1 MFWAIEDIPMVVL
14 VTFFTEGKVHEAG
27 GNVDSVV
34 PEAGH
39 RFHLNSLMFVS
50 SCSRW
55 RTQSVDGKIKLRQ
68 RMLSVSHSV
77 SHSSIIVTCFVLSL
91 QISTKLI
98 CCYRYFEDL

>member
-39 RFHLNSLMFVS
+39 RFHPNSVMSVS
-50 SCSRW
+50 SCSR
-55 RTQSVDGKIKLRQ
+55 
-68 RMLSVSHSV
+68 
-77 SHSSIIVTCFVLSL
+77 
-91 QISTKLI
+91 
-98 CCYRYFEDL
+98 